1 MFHGKLFV
9 ITRGYSR
16 YWSNHQNGDIGWYIY
31 INISGSMIRLEVN
44 MTKAYIFEQWQKPPV
59 DWLFLWRYILCFRY
73 WGLSQSMSWEIPIK
87 KPRDEG
93 TTGDGTNTVHNY
105 VCLTKKNV
113 WDILLCP
120 SKLIAVHVLVAFVCD
135 IFWLVVWNMTFIF
148 PYLGNVN
155 SNSNWR
161 THIFQ
166 RGRAQPPTRKTMGH
180 RYPQMLDDVNV

>member
-1 MFHGKLFV
+1 
-9 ITRGYSR
+9 
-16 YWSNHQNGDIGWYIY
+16 
-31 INISGSMIRLEVN
+31 
-44 MTKAYIFEQWQKPPV
+44 
-59 DWLFLWRYILCFRY
+59 
-73 WGLSQSMSWEIPIK
+73 MSWEIPIK

-148 PYLGNVN
+148 PIGMMIQSDEL
-155 SNSNWR
+155 
-161 THIFQ
+161 IFFE
-166 RGRAQPPTRKTMGH
+166 GVETT
-180 RYPQMLDDVNV
+180 N